1 MKRVYDV
8 GLEVEFTDGEE
19 ARLAAIKRDRQE
31 RRPQRDLTVRKAPAP
46 EADVIAEVLGWRP

>member
-8 GLEVEFTDGEE
+8 GLEVEFTDEEE

-31 RRPQRDLTVRKAPAP
+31 RRPQRDLTVRRAPAA
-46 EADVIAEVLGWRP
+46 EAATIAEVLGWRP